1 MNAEKNQLTQLLV
14 ALNKLLFISLFLFM
28 VGCGGGGSSSG
39 EDDSPTETT
48 ENDSGSGDS
57 SGSDDGDD
65 SDGDTDG
72 GSDGGSDGD
81 TGPDDDSDSEQ
92 GILVAEL
99 IANPFSGTSIG
110 LSWEDSEE
118 TYSIYRDGELI
129 AETTDNHYVDE
140 VLSVNTEYSYW
151 VGVGSIDSDTNS
163 VTAKTLVNNTNDG
176 LSNGTEAEAIEK
188 RIVDFDECQNERSAL
203 DVDDSSLDSCLQAVL
218 DEVGMAEQL
227 EDMRAFAARVRSEQD
242 PEMVELGMRLF
253 HSKSLSANG
262 DTACSSCH
270 HPTIGCAGDDLSMS
284 VGVNAVD
291 PDLLGPG
298 RSDGENEVPLVARN
312 AQPICNVALW
322 DNGLFWDNR
331 VLFTSDGGLKTDSRD
346 VTNNT
351 EAAVGTGTL
360 ALMMAQAHFPVTDA
374 AEMGDI
380 SDFGYDESSD
390 DDLTD
395 YREEYLIP
403 KLNEESWGP
412 LFAAA
417 YGDNSIDYSRVAQA
431 IAAYEA
437 VYIFIDNPF
446 FDYID
451 GDLTALDD
459 DAKRGAITYF
469 TPGSGCT
476 ACHTGA
482 FFTNQGLRVVNY
494 PQIGVGK
501 EDDGA
506 DWGGAVLGGFRVPTL
521 LNAGITGPWGHAGQ
535 FGSLERNIEHYA
547 GQADSVS
554 RYFADSEMCDLDQF
568 AELADCA
575 AKVAPNGLELTEAIL
590 EIDGDAALPIDDDE
604 VKLLAAFLEA
614 LTDPD
619 AENVNSNATQSLIPP
634 RDGGPDGMQ
643 LDAWDQDGNEL

>member
-1 MNAEKNQLTQLLV
+1 MNDKKKQFTLSPSVLAKLMVISIFLLL
-14 ALNKLLFISLFLFM
+14 A
-28 VGCGGGGSSSG
+28 GCGGGSSSSSG
-39 EDDSPTETT
+39 DGSTTETG
-48 ENDSGSGDS
+48 SGSSSGDS
-57 SGSDDGDD
+57 SDAGDD
-65 SDGDTDG
+65 S
-72 GSDGGSDGD
+72 S
-81 TGPDDDSDSEQ
+81 SDSEQ
-92 GILVAEL
+92 GTVVAEL

-118 TYSIYRDGELI
+118 TYTIYRDGEAI
-129 AETTDNHYVDE
+129 AETTDNFYVDE
-140 VLSVNTEYSYW
+140 DLSINTEYTYW
-151 VGVGSIDSDTNS
+151 VGVGDIGSGTDSV
-163 VTAKTLVNNTNDG
+163 VTKTLVNNTNDG
-176 LSNGTEAEAIEK
+176 LSNGADADTIDK
-188 RIVDFDECQNERSAL
+188 RIVDFEECQNARTAI
-203 DVDDSSLDSCLQAVL
+203 DVADDSLDSCLQAVL

-242 PEMVELGMRLF
+242 PAMVELGMRLF

-262 DTACSSCH
+262 DTSCSSCH
-270 HPTIGCAGDDLSMS
+270 HPAIGCAGDDLSMPI
-284 VGVNAVD
+284 GVNAVA
-291 PDLLGPG
+291 PDTLGPG

-312 AQPICNVALW
+312 AQPICNVGLW

-331 VLFTSDGGLKTDSRD
+331 VSLTSDGGLRTDSRD

-380 SDFGYDESSD
+380 SEFGYDESSD
-390 DDLTD
+390 DGLTN
-395 YREEYLIP
+395 YREEYLVT
-403 KLNEESWGP
+403 KLNQESWGP
-412 LFAAA
+412 LFTDA
-417 YGDNSIDYSRVAQA
+417 YGDSDIDFSRIAQA

-446 FDYID
+446 FDYVD
-451 GDLTALDD
+451 GELNALDND
-459 DAKRGAITYF
+459 QKRGAITYF
-469 TPGSGCT
+469 TPGSGCSI
-476 ACHTGA
+476 CHSGA

-501 EDDGA
+501 DESGSGA

-521 LNAGITGPWGHAGQ
+521 LNVGITGPWGHAGQ

-554 RYFADSEMCDLDQF
+554 RYFANSEMCDLDQF
-568 AELADCA
+568 DELDDCA

-590 EIDGDAALPIDDDE
+590 AIDGDASLPIDEDE
-604 VKLLAAFLEA
+604 TELLAAFLEA

-619 AENVNSNATQSLIPP
+619 AANINSNAIQSLIPP

-643 LDAWDQDGNEL
+643 LDARDGAGRSL

>member
-1 MNAEKNQLTQLLV
+1 MNVEKNQLTRLPAALMKLLV
-14 ALNKLLFISLFLFM
+14 ISIFLFM
-28 VGCGGGGSSSG
+28 VGCGGGGSSSSD
-39 EDDSPTETT
+39 DDSSTETT
-48 ENDSGSGDS
+48 ESDGSSEGS
-57 SGSDDGDD
+57 SDSDD
-65 SDGDTDG
+65 DT
-72 GSDGGSDGD
+72 S
-81 TGPDDDSDSEQ
+81 SDSEQ
-92 GILVAEL
+92 GIVVSEL
-99 IANPFSGTSIG
+99 IANAYSGTSIG

-118 TYSIYRDGELI
+118 TYSIYRDGELV
-129 AETTDNHYVDE
+129 AETTDNYFVDE
-140 VLSVNTEYSYW
+140 SLSVNTEYSYW
-151 VGVGSIDSDTNS
+151 VGVGGFDSESGS

-176 LSNGTEAEAIEK
+176 FSNGTDAEAIDK
-188 RIVDFDECQNERSAL
+188 RIVDFDECQNERSAI
-203 DVDDSSLDSCLQAVL
+203 DVDDDSLDSCLQAVL

-242 PEMVELGMRLF
+242 PAMVELGMRLF

-331 VLFTSDGGLKTDSRD
+331 VLFTDDGSLKTDSRD

-380 SDFGYDESSD
+380 SEFGYDESSD

-403 KLNEESWGP
+403 KLNQDSWGA
-412 LFAAA
+412 LFTAA
-417 YGDNSIDYSRVAQA
+417 YGDSEIDFSRIAEA
-431 IAAYEA
+431 IAAYEG

-446 FDYID
+446 FDYVD
-451 GDLTALDD
+451 GDLTAIDN

-494 PQIGVGK
+494 PQIGIGK

-535 FGSLERNIEHYA
+535 FGTLERNIEHYA

-568 AELADCA
+568 AELEDCA
-575 AKVAPNGLELTEAIL
+575 EKVAPDGLELTEAIL

-604 VKLLAAFLEA
+604 VGFIAAFLEA

-619 AENVNSNATQSLIPP
+619 AENVNSSATQSLIPP

-643 LDAWDQDGNEL
+643 LDAWDEDGNEL